1 MAGSEFGV
9 SIRRMTELNNQKNTF
24 NPNLLPN
31 AVANRGTMQAP
42 SRTPHI
48 WYSSNPFLAIIQG
61 LIVALLENSVPIL
74 LIPIAALVFI
84 IITSLIPMLVG
95 SFVGGSLFMVIVGI
109 WACLQIAISV
119 LALNL
124 HLQLMMASF
133 HQERISISKA
143 VERALSRPGSFLLLA
158 IVCMLPILAPF
169 YFIFLST
176 TQSSVII
183 GGFLLIP
190 AYVII
195 SRLWL
200 SFFFFFENQYT
211 FKMSLVDSWELTKGR
226 GWEMLGV
233 FSAQFPLGVLGALF
247 PLISTSGFTTRYFQL
262 RYIKSRKLESS
273 VKIHWIN
280 YLLSVLLT
288 IFSAYLVLWR
298 YYQIVDNKREVCYS
312 VNGINSGGYTNMNEF
327 CVPKDQC
334 DQISECSTQFT
345 PIESG
350 STTET
355 TFE

>member
-1 MAGSEFGV
+1 
-9 SIRRMTELNNQKNTF
+9 MTETNNQKVAF
-24 NPNLLPN
+24 DPNLLPN
-31 AVANRGTMQAP
+31 AVANRGPMQAP

-74 LIPIAALVFI
+74 LIPITALVFI
-84 IITSLIPMLVG
+84 ILTSLIPMILG
-95 SFVGGSLFMVIVGI
+95 SLISGSLFVIIVGI

-158 IVCMLPILAPF
+158 IICMIPILAPF
-169 YFIFLST
+169 YFIFLRT
-176 TQSSVII
+176 TQTSIMI
-183 GGFLLIP
+183 GGILLIP
-190 AYVII
+190 AYIII

-211 FKMSLVDSWELTKGR
+211 FKMSLVDSWELTRGR

-233 FSAQFPLGVLGALF
+233 FAAQFPMGVLGALL

-273 VKIHWIN
+273 VKTHWVN
-280 YLLSVLLT
+280 YLLSALL
-288 IFSAYLVLWR
+288 ILFSGYLVLWR
-298 YYQIVDNKREVCYS
+298 YYQVIDSKREVCYS
-312 VNGINSGGYTNMNEF
+312 TNEINSDGYTYMNEL
-327 CVPKDQC
+327 CVPKAQC
-334 DQISECSTQFT
+334 DQIIECSQQFY
-345 PIESG
+345 PAES
-350 STTET
+350 SNYDEVS
-355 TFE
+355 FE